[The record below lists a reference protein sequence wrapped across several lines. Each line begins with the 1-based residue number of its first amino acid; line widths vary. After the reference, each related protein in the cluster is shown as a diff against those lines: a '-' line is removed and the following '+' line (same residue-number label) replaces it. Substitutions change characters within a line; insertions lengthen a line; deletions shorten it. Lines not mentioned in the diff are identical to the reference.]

1 MVRAMVR
8 LLATDVD
15 GTLLNT
21 SHQISG
27 RTRAA
32 FEAARAAGIEVM
44 AVSGRQP
51 YSIGAI
57 VRDTA
62 LFGDAIGSNGAVAMN
77 LLSRDVLFEE
87 LIELADQ
94 RAIADA
100 MLARF
105 PELRLVSVRA
115 AGNDYIAEDGY
126 VGLHDPEAHQAMWQI
141 RQWVGAREEVLAAR
155 SLKLVLRDNSVPPEA
170 LLAAARELA
179 VPGTHAT
186 TSGAPFLEVGR
197 AGVTKASA
205 LERYCA
211 ARGIDRSEVVAFGD
225 NINDVEMLRWAGFGV
240 AMANGEPEAR
250 SAADHVT
257 LSNNDDGV
265 AVVIEDLL
273 RG

>member
-105 PELRLVSVRA
+105 PGLRLVSVRA

-126 VGLHDPEAHQAMWQI
+126 VGLHDPEAHHAMWQI

-186 TSGAPFLEVGR
+186 TWGR
-197 AGVTKASA
+197 
-205 LERYCA
+205 
-211 ARGIDRSEVVAFGD
+211 RS
-225 NINDVEMLRWAGFGV
+225 LRWAAPGSPRRALWNATAPRAASTAV
-240 AMANGEPEAR
+240 KWWP
-250 SAADHVT
+250 SATTSTTSRCCGGPGSGSRWPTASRRPVQQPT
-257 LSNNDDGV
+257 T
-265 AVVIEDLL
+265 
-273 RG
+273 